1 MDLAPKTIV
10 ITVAAMVFLAIVL
23 DLLRR
28 RKRNR
33 YEKLQMSSRDLQ
45 RSTEPAAEDDPFG
58 QSQFPSGRSRVVGVR
73 NAESAPATAHA
84 ESTQTFSP
92 SHTRPQPQQGSLWAD
107 AVDGAG
113 GNSAGDSA
121 GNNEEAATDPQE
133 SAKTA
138 SSSAAQSATN
148 ESEAPQEVLVINLV
162 ANKGE
167 SCSGKLLLDQAVSLD
182 MRYGAMKIF
191 HRHRDQEGSG
201 PVLFS
206 MANLHNPGTF
216 DLNTLGDNQCV
227 GVTLFMTPEDLEQPL
242 QALDLML
249 QTAQQLAAELEFNML
264 DESRSSM
271 TKQTI
276 DHYRQ
281 RAQKSTLQH

>member
-10 ITVAAMVFLAIVL
+10 ITVALMVCLAIVL

-45 RSTEPAAEDDPFG
+45 RSNYPEAEDDPFE

-73 NAESAPATAHA
+73 NGEGTVSKDP
-84 ESTQTFSP
+84 STPPQTFSQ
-92 SHTRPQPQQGSLWAD
+92 SQSKPQQGSLLLDTENTAEST
-107 AVDGAG
+107 AA
-113 GNSAGDSA
+113 A
-121 GNNEEAATDPQE
+121 EA
-133 SAKTA
+133 
-138 SSSAAQSATN
+138 SAAGSASPEQN
-148 ESEAPQEVLVINLV
+148 PVDSESQAAQEVLVIHLV
-162 ANKGE
+162 ANKDE
-167 SCSGKLLLDQAVSLD
+167 SCSGQLLLDQAVSLD

-191 HRHRDQEGSG
+191 HRHRDEEGSG

-206 MANLHNPGTF
+206 MANLRNPGTF
-216 DLNTLGDNQCV
+216 DLNTLGDTQCA
-227 GVTLFMTPEDLEQPL
+227 GVTLFMTPEELEQPL
-242 QALDLML
+242 QAFDLML
-249 QTAQQLAAELEFNML
+249 QTAQQLAAELQLNVL

-281 RAQKSTLQH
+281 RAQKVAFQH